1 VARAAETDF
10 KRVKGTRD
18 VSTLGGP
25 DHVVRVLMDSERMN
39 AFSASRRR
47 IWPAALRVGNALQ
60 SSGSLVAGNREVL
73 VETGTYLESAAD
85 VRQLVVAVR
94 GNAGER
100 KPVFMGDVARVEDGP
115 ISQAAT
121 SGWATVTAS
130 FRQ

>member
-1 VARAAETDF
+1 VTPQDLA
-10 KRVKGTRD
+10 V
-18 VSTLGGP
+18 
-25 DHVVRVLMDSERMN
+25 
-39 AFSASRRR
+39 
-47 IWPAALRVGNALQ
+47 ALRVGNVLQ

-94 GNAGER
+94 GTPASGSRCSWAMSRASR
-100 KPVFMGDVARVEDGP
+100 KGP
-115 ISQAAT
+115 ISRAAT